1 MSGSKSNRTLSILLV
16 DDNASML
23 KIVRDILVKQLNASV
38 DLANTGGVALS
49 KLKEG
54 CYDLMITDLLMPDMD
69 GESLIRSVR
78 SGQATKAEKM
88 ATMPIII
95 LSAGTYVQEPTQLN
109 VYFASKVN
117 LENLP
122 GYIDYILSEDD

>member
-1 MSGSKSNRTLSILLV
+1 MSGSKSNRILSILLV
-16 DDNASML
+16 DDNPNML
-23 KIVRDILVKQLNASV
+23 KIVRDILEKQLNASV

-54 CYDLMITDLLMPDMD
+54 CYDLMITDLVMPDMD

-78 SGQATKAEKM
+78 SGQVTKAEKM

-95 LSAGTYVQEPTQLN
+95 LSAGYVQERTQLN
-109 VYFASKVN
+109 VYFVSKVN